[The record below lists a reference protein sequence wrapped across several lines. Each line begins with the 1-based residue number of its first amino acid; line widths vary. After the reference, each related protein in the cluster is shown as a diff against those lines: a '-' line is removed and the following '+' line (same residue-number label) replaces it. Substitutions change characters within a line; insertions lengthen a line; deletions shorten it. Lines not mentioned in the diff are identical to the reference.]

1 VKIGEPYSSVS
12 LKSHIHFWHH
22 RSPLLPHEYHINYL
36 CAASFADP
44 LKKREEFSVSLRK
57 KKKQEIIQSKRKRAE
72 WNGGSAQFNTSPT
85 LDQSVAV
92 SDPSDDDVLKVLESL
107 MP

>member
-1 VKIGEPYSSVS
+1 M
-12 LKSHIHFWHH
+12 
-22 RSPLLPHEYHINYL
+22 
-36 CAASFADP
+36 
-44 LKKREEFSVSLRK
+44 SLRK

-85 LDQSVAV
+85 LEQPVAV
-92 SDPSDDDVLKVLESL
+92 SNPSDDDVLKVLENI